1 MKKFDWTLV
10 STMPGSEGYKIS
22 GLSANGNGFAVTD
35 AGGNFNVHAAFN
47 TQGSTPTVMKK
58 IVTGLK
64 NQFREEIVTI
74 DMVVCLGAIVIAIA
88 PTIISKKFH
97 RWQGALMLLGYAGYV
112 VYNPNGLV
120 GLSQIAGKYK
130 LYKE

>member
-1 MKKFDWTLV
+1 
-10 STMPGSEGYKIS
+10 MPGSEGYKIS

-64 NQFREEIVTI
+64 NQFREEIDTHNVTSVRF
-74 DMVVCLGAIVIAIA
+74 DQDGNVWLQY
-88 PTIISKKFH
+88 S
-97 RWQGALMLLGYAGYV
+97 YAGYV